1 MNKRRVD
8 GWILKAK
15 EALEKTGI
23 AKKATEKDAEKAAEK
38 AAEKDAEK
46 AAEKAAE
53 KGKSEIDN
61 SFRGQISAFGAAMV
75 MGSFRS
81 AVAFYV
87 EKGEA
92 KVDRQKL
99 LQAIYYVIYGKLEDP
114 KQIFQHVCDHDSYNE
129 KEKFIDASIALKLAM
144 NFFERV

>member
-1 MNKRRVD
+1 MNKKQVD

-23 AKKATEKDAEKAAEK
+23 ATEG
-38 AAEKDAEK
+38 
-46 AAEKAAE
+46 
-53 KGKSEIDN
+53 GKVDN

-99 LQAIYYVIYGKLEDP
+99 LQAIYYVISEEPKLEDP
-114 KQIFQHVCDHDSYNE
+114 KQIFQHVCDHDSYDE